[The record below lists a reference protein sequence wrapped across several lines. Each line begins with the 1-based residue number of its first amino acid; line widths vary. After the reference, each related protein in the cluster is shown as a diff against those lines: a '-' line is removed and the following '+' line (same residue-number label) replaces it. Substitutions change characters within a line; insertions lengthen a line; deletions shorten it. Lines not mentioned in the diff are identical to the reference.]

1 MKVFYMVFFRNLGA
15 NMIIFLQNAL
25 HTQSEFADFI
35 PVVCEYILHH
45 YK

>member
-15 NMIIFLQNAL
+15 NMIIFWQNAL

-35 PVVCEYILHH
+35 PFVCEYILHH